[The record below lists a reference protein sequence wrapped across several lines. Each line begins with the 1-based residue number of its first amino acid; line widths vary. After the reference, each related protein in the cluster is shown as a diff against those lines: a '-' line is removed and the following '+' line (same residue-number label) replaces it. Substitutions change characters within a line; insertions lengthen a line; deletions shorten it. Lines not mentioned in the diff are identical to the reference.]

1 MQFDFADAI
10 IWYVVFLYS
19 IVSHEAAHAWA
30 SYRLGDDTAYRGGQ
44 VSLDPTPHVKREPF
58 GMVAVPILSYII
70 GGWMIGWASAPYDPQ
85 WALRHPRRAAWMA
98 LAGPAANLIFV
109 ILAGIAL
116 RAGLQAGFFDLPSS
130 LGFTEMVAGSGGKFA
145 EGAAT
150 FLSILFSLN
159 LLLFTFNLLPL
170 PPLDGASI
178 PLLFMP
184 ERLAG
189 KYQEFIWQ
197 PAFNL
202 IGLVVAWNVF
212 GSIFGPVQLF
222 AMRLLYAGL

>member
-1 MQFDFADAI
+1 
-10 IWYVVFLYS
+10 
-19 IVSHEAAHAWA
+19 
-30 SYRLGDDTAYRGGQ
+30 
-44 VSLDPTPHVKREPF
+44 
-58 GMVAVPILSYII
+58 MVAVPILSYII

-130 LGFTEMVAGSGGKFA
+130 LGFTELVAGSGGKFA
-145 EGAAT
+145 DGAAT

-178 PLLFMP
+178 PLLFIP
-184 ERLAG
+184 EHLAG

-197 PAFNL
+197 PAFNF
-202 IGLVVAWNVF
+202 IGLIVAWNIF
-212 GSIFGPVQLF
+212 GSIFRPVQRL
-222 AMRLLYAGL
+222 AIELLYLGL